1 MNMRRASW
9 SQWLAHSC
17 LLSCLLCWPLTAAA
31 DEFNTVLSHNESN
44 VELSVSPDYN
54 AKTRADIQR
63 WIAALS
69 DSLLQVY
76 GRWPKQEWQ
85 IIVAPASA
93 RGVDPVPW
101 ARIHRGPID
110 RVELYTAPRA
120 RFDELMRASTGYHE
134 LAHLLIPYRGW
145 GDVWFSEG
153 LASYYQYIL
162 QARSGGINETQF
174 WQALHDGFE
183 SGRLDSQF
191 RGEALGDI
199 DDRLR
204 EEGGYSRIYWSGAW
218 YFLNI
223 DIRLRRQSRG
233 NQTLDTA
240 LDALNRCCAEQSLS
254 VAQMVEKLDVL
265 NGVLLFQR
273 MYGKSQRS
281 TAIPSAAPLFAS
293 LGIDLIDGKVHLQQV
308 GPGAILRQAIVQ
320 PLAL

>member
-1 MNMRRASW
+1 MNTRRASGL
-9 SQWLAHSC
+9 QWLA
-17 LLSCLLCWPLTAAA
+17 LIWLLCWPLTALP
-31 DEFNTVLSHNESN
+31 DDFKTVLTHHKSN

-54 AKTRADIQR
+54 AETRADIQR
-63 WIAALS
+63 WIAALT

-76 GRWPKQEWQ
+76 GRWPKEEWQ
-85 IIVAPASA
+85 IVVAPASA

-101 ARIHRGPID
+101 ARIHRGPIN

-120 RFDELMRASTGYHE
+120 GFDELIRASTGYHE

-145 GDVWFSEG
+145 GEVWFSEG

-162 QARSGGINETQF
+162 QARSGGIDEIQF

-183 SGRLDSQF
+183 SGRRDTQF

-218 YFLNI
+218 YFLNV

-233 NQTLDTA
+233 KQTLDIA
-240 LDALNRCCAEQSLS
+240 LDALNQCCAEQSMS
-254 VAQMVEKLDVL
+254 VAQMVEKLDML
-265 NGVLLFQR
+265 NNVLLFQR
-273 MYGKSQRS
+273 LYLENQRS
-281 TAIPSAAPLFAS
+281 TGIPSAEALFAS
-293 LGIDLIDGKVHLQQV
+293 LGIELIDGQVRLQQV
-308 GPGAILRQAIVQ
+308 GPGAELRQAIVQ
-320 PLAL
+320 PHAL